1 MYFLTCILNYTL
13 YFAFW
18 GYRVTTDNGEW
29 IKDNVLENVNL
40 LCNNLYHKKCNTNKL
55 EFNYWK
61 LLPFSRYF
69 SYSVLTDQ
77 QLQVQATHKV
87 FHK

>member
-1 MYFLTCILNYTL
+1 MHFKLHIV
-13 YFAFW
+13 FW
-18 GYRVTTDNGEW
+18 SYRVTTDNGEW
-29 IKDNVLENVNL
+29 IKDNVLENLNL
-40 LCNNLYHKKCNTNKL
+40 LCNNLCREKCNTNKL